1 MKKFMNTLFVL
12 AIAAMTF
19 SSCEDVPAPYNMPQE
34 VLDDESGT
42 SSSAEATGSGTADD
56 PYNVAAANE
65 ETAKLSSG
73 ESLGSTVYIKGIVSQ
88 IVEVDPSYGNATY
101 YISDD
106 GTTTDQYY
114 VYRGYSLGN
123 VKFTSEDEI
132 KVGDE
137 VIICGELYNYYGT
150 YELTQGNYIY
160 SLNGV
165 TAGGSSTS
173 EASGSGTATDPYN
186 VAAANELAASLS
198 SGESTGSSVYVKGI
212 ISQINEV
219 DTSYGNATYY
229 ISDDGTTDNQF
240 YVYRGYSLGN
250 VKFTSESEIKVG
262 DEVII
267 YGEIYNYYNTYEFT
281 QGNYIY
287 SLNGATEG
295 SSTSAG
301 AGTLDS
307 PYSVTEALNIIN
319 AGTYTS
325 DEVYVKGIISQID
338 QVSTSYGN
346 ATYYISDDGTT
357 TNQLEIYRG
366 YSLNGDKFTSEDE
379 IQVGDEVV
387 VLGVLTLY
395 YSTPEITTGSQIVSI
410 NSSSSSSSEGS
421 ATISKS
427 GTTITMSDGS
437 ATASSSTATCDLS
450 TYGWE
455 NATEPTTVTLDDG
468 TTISFAQ
475 EGGNN
480 APKYYTATNGV
491 RMYALNSMTIVGS
504 KKIAKIVLT
513 CDSYNGTDYTGND
526 ALYTTISGNTWTMV
540 NDYSGNSGGTQV
552 RVQVIEITY
561 AE

>member
-1 MKKFMNTLFVL
+1 MKKLINSLFVL
-12 AIAAMTF
+12 VIVAMTF
-19 SSCEDVPAPYNMPQE
+19 SSCEDVPAPYNMPQGATDS
-34 VLDDESGT
+34 DDST
-42 SSSAEATGSGTADD
+42 SSSVDATGSGTVDD
-56 PYNVAAANE
+56 PYNVTAANE

-73 ESLGSTVYIKGIVSQ
+73 ESLGSTVYIKGIISQ
-88 IVEVDPSYGNATY
+88 ITEVVTLYGNATY

-106 GTTTDQYY
+106 GTTTNQFY

-132 KVGDE
+132 QVGDT
-137 VIICGELYNYYGT
+137 VVVCGELYNYYST

-160 SLNGV
+160 SLIGV

-186 VAAANELAASLS
+186 VAAANKVAASLS
-198 SGESTGSSVYVKGI
+198 SGESTGSPVYVKGI
-212 ISQINEV
+212 ISQINEI
-219 DTSYGNATYY
+219 DITSYGNATYY
-229 ISDDGTTDNQF
+229 ISDDGTTTNQF

-267 YGEIYNYYNTYEFT
+267 YGELYNYYNTYEFT

-295 SSTSAG
+295 GSTSAG
-301 AGTLDS
+301 EGTLTS

-325 DEVYVKGIISQID
+325 DEVYVKGIISQITEVD
-338 QVSTSYGN
+338 TLYGN

-357 TNQLEIYRG
+357 TNQLYIFRG

-387 VLGVLTLY
+387 ILGVLTLY
-395 YSTPEITTGSQIVSI
+395 YSTPEVTTGSQIVSLT
-410 NSSSSSSSEGS
+410 SSSSSES
-421 ATISKS
+421 TATISKD
-427 GTTITMSDGS
+427 GTTVTITDAS
-437 ATASSSTATCDLS
+437 ATASSSTATCTLN

-455 NATEPTTVTLDDG
+455 NGNDPEVVTLSDG
-468 TTISFAQ
+468 TTITFAQ

-513 CDSYNGTDYTGND
+513 CDSYNDIDYIGND
-526 ALYTTISGNTWTMV
+526 EMYATISGNTWTMV
-540 NDYSGNSGGTQV
+540 NDYSSNSGGTQV
-552 RVQVIEITY
+552 RIQVIEITY